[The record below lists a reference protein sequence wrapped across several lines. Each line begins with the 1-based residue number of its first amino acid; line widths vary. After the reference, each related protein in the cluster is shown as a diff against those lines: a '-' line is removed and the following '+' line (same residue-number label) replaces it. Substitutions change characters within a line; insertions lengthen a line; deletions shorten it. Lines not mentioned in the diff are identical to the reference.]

1 MHSQRF
7 LTNTQDYDLSLFGW
21 KGRLQRS
28 NGPQA
33 HWKTPRGIGASRH
46 NERAQIDNIALMS
59 AAATKALCSQ
69 TFIESTDDRTWTP
82 DLKFQYGFAKIAM
95 VVVNT
100 RSQVIG

>member
-1 MHSQRF
+1 
-7 LTNTQDYDLSLFGW
+7 
-21 KGRLQRS
+21 
-28 NGPQA
+28 
-33 HWKTPRGIGASRH
+33 
-46 NERAQIDNIALMS
+46 MS